1 MRRVLPLL
9 TAALV
14 VVASAGCRDA
24 GRHGTMDA
32 GEPLVVYSGRSE
44 VLVEPLLELFRQAT
58 GMSVEARYGSD
69 AELLATLREE
79 GAASPADVF
88 WANTTGALVEADAAG
103 LLGDLPDSLLAR
115 PDAFVPAS
123 GRWIPATVRFRVL
136 AYSPARV
143 DSTTLPATVLDIPT
157 HSAFRGRIGWT
168 PTYSSFQDF
177 VTVMRLQHGD
187 DSTRAWIDG
196 VKALEPRAYPSNT
209 PMLEALVAGEI
220 DVALTNHYYVF
231 RMLQGGG
238 EGEYEGPEEE
248 EEEEE
253 ARRAG
258 AQAVAIHHFRAGDV
272 GNLALVTGAGHL
284 RTSRRPEAALRFLSF
299 LLSSEAQRTAAE
311 TVHEYPVV
319 GSVALPAY
327 LLPFERAVALSPTI
341 DAARMTDL
349 EGTLRLLRE
358 ADLL

>member
-1 MRRVLPLL
+1 MRRTLLL
-9 TAALV
+9 TICLLSLV
-14 VVASAGCRDA
+14 AAGCRGGSDGDSPEA
-24 GRHGTMDA
+24 GT
-32 GEPLVVYSGRSE
+32 PLVVYSGRSE
-44 VLVEPLLELFRQAT
+44 VLVEPLLEQFRRAT
-58 GMSVEARYGSD
+58 GIAVEARYGSD

-103 LLGDLPDSLLAR
+103 LLGDLPDSLRAR
-115 PDAFVPAS
+115 PDAFVPAT
-123 GRWIPATVRFRVL
+123 GHWVPATVRFRVL

-143 DSTTLPATVLDIPT
+143 DTASLPESVLELPAQT
-157 HSAFRGRIGWT
+157 AFRGRIGWT

-177 VTVMRLQHGD
+177 ITVMRLQHGD
-187 DSTRAWIDG
+187 DSTRTWLNGII
-196 VKALEPRAYPSNT
+196 ALEPRAYPSNT

-231 RMLQGGG
+231 RMLQGGREREAPA
-238 EGEYEGPEEE
+238 EGAAPS
-248 EEEEE
+248 
-253 ARRAG
+253 
-258 AQAVAIHHFRAGDV
+258 VAIHHFRAGDV
-272 GNLALVTGAGHL
+272 GNLALVTGAGL
-284 RTSRRPEAALRFLSF
+284 LSTSQRPEAALRFLSF
-299 LLSSEAQRTAAE
+299 LLSSQAQRTAAE

-327 LLPFERAVALSPTI
+327 LLPFERAVALSPTT
-341 DAARMTDL
+341 DPSRMTDL